1 MKPRNKSLDLFRGFT
16 VLLMVIVNNPGNW
29 GQIYS
34 FFKHAAWD
42 GLGSS
47 DFVFPFFLI
56 AVGASIPFAY
66 AKRKSLAESDARILF
81 HVFLR
86 ASFLICIGLLLNGFP
101 DYKLSELRIPGVLQ
115 RIGVVYF
122 FAYAIYLSLNFRLQ
136 FFLFV
141 SILLSYTIGIVYLAP
156 PDWKYVQNVPFRYD
170 SIYNWAAYIDRSLL
184 SGHLWK
190 ITKVWDPEGI
200 LSTIPSIAS
209 ALMGIWISE
218 WFIKAISVKVDL
230 TSKEK
235 FQSQRSIQAISN
247 FLLRLFPDNEKKE
260 YFPVVVKFF
269 FVGIFFLTLGF
280 FVHSVFPIN
289 KSLWSSSFVLVT
301 GASAYFFILIL
312 YFIPAS
318 WQDAK
323 VLKPILMLGQSAL
336 FVFVFTGLFSRIL
349 NLVLH
354 DGKSTKQIVFS
365 TLSIFSQPKDNSLF
379 YSLVYLC
386 FTICITYIW
395 RKITQ
400 RI

>member
-16 VLLMVIVNNPGNW
+16 VFWMVIVNNPGNW

-34 FFKHAAWD
+34 FFKHATWD
-42 GLGSS
+42 GLGSA

-66 AKRKSLAESDARILF
+66 SKRKLLAESDARILF

-101 DYKLSELRIPGVLQ
+101 DYKWSELRIPGVLQ

-122 FAYAIYLSLNFRLQ
+122 FAYVIYLRLNSSLQ
-136 FFLFV
+136 FILYLC
-141 SILLSYTIGIVYLAP
+141 ILLSYTIGIVYLAP
-156 PDWKYVQNVPFRYD
+156 PDWNFVQNVPFRYD
-170 SIYNWAAYIDRSLL
+170 SIYNWAAYIDRTLL

-312 YFIPAS
+312 YSLPES

-323 VLKPILMLGQSAL
+323 ILKPILMLGQSAL
-336 FVFVFTGLFSRIL
+336 FVFVVTGLFSRIL

-354 DGKSTKQIVFS
+354 DGKSTKQIVLS
-365 TLSIFSQPKDNSLF
+365 TVSIFGEPKANSLF
-379 YSLVYLC
+379 YSLVYLF
-386 FTICITYIW
+386 FTIGITFIW